1 MLAQVVDDP
10 RPQVGSAGAAT
21 TGGST
26 GTRSG
31 RGVTTIDHL
40 VQRQVEQV
48 VLPLLTGHQHLA
60 GLAEDFLHGVQVQ
73 TLARHFRSLAIFHQQ
88 LGEAIRLTLGAR
100 NHLVAVT
107 VGFFDDALSLA
118 TRLRHHAVG
127 IGFGLVLL
135 ALLVLAGP
143 DHVVERFLHL
153 TRGLGALDVHL
164 GHGDTGPVGIQEA
177 LQALAHLGRHLLA
190 AFGEDPVH
198 GGGAGDMPQRA
209 LGRLLQTDLGLVD
222 VEHEVLQVADLV
234 LHGQRHFD
242 DVLVLGE
249 HLPLLAVR
257 TLAGDVLL
265 EALVDR
271 REVEVQAGTDRL
283 VILAEAQDDRL
294 LLLVHHIDG
303 VVQPEHGEDRQADTE
318 QAQATA
324 LAAGTGAG
332 TVATAFFPPNSPF
345 RLS

>member
-1 MLAQVVDDP
+1 M
-10 RPQVGSAGAAT
+10 
-21 TGGST
+21 
-26 GTRSG
+26 
-31 RGVTTIDHL
+31 
-40 VQRQVEQV
+40 
-48 VLPLLTGHQHLA
+48 
-60 GLAEDFLHGVQVQ
+60 
-73 TLARHFRSLAIFHQQ
+73 
-88 LGEAIRLTLGAR
+88 
-100 NHLVAVT
+100 
-107 VGFFDDALSLA
+107 
-118 TRLRHHAVG
+118 
-127 IGFGLVLL
+127 
-135 ALLVLAGP
+135 
-143 DHVVERFLHL
+143 VVEPATCRS
-153 TRGLGALDVHL
+153 
-164 GHGDTGPVGIQEA
+164 
-177 LQALAHLGRHLLA
+177 
-190 AFGEDPVH
+190 
-198 GGGAGDMPQRA
+198 A
-209 LGRLLQTDLGLVD
+209 LGRLLQADLGLVD

-303 VVQPEHGEDRQADTE
+303 VVQPEHGEDRQADAE

>member
-1 MLAQVVDDP
+1 MVVEP
-10 RPQVGSAGAAT
+10 ATCRSALSVACC
-21 TGGST
+21 
-26 GTRSG
+26 
-31 RGVTTIDHL
+31 
-40 VQRQVEQV
+40 
-48 VLPLLTGHQHLA
+48 
-60 GLAEDFLHGVQVQ
+60 
-73 TLARHFRSLAIFHQQ
+73 
-88 LGEAIRLTLGAR
+88 RLTSGWS
-100 NHLVAVT
+100 T
-107 VGFFDDALSLA
+107 LS
-118 TRLRHHAVG
+118 TKS
-127 IGFGLVLL
+127 
-135 ALLVLAGP
+135 
-143 DHVVERFLHL
+143 
-153 TRGLGALDVHL
+153 
-164 GHGDTGPVGIQEA
+164 
-177 LQALAHLGRHLLA
+177 
-190 AFGEDPVH
+190 
-198 GGGAGDMPQRA
+198 
-209 LGRLLQTDLGLVD
+209 
-222 VEHEVLQVADLV
+222 LQVADLV

-303 VVQPEHGEDRQADTE
+303 VVQPEHGEDRQADAE